1 MVRIMQPVLIDGV
14 WREARSVGTFQAVD
28 PSTGSP
34 LPGLFPISSFEDVEA
49 ALAASRRACKEL
61 ARASPE
67 RIAAFLERFAEGIL
81 GRADE
86 LVETAHRETA
96 LPKAPRLGTIELP
109 RTIDQLRQAAEASRD
124 RSWRRAAIDTKSNI
138 RSIHGPLGGPVIVFG
153 PNNFPFAFNSAAGGD
168 MAAAIAAGNPVLAKA
183 HPYHPA
189 TTKLFAEIARSS
201 LEGPRLPP
209 ATLQMIYHL
218 RPEDGLRLVAHPL
231 TGATAFTGG
240 RPSGMRLK
248 EAADRAGKPISLE
261 MSSVNPVFILP
272 GALRERGEA
281 IAAEFSASCSGGAGQ
296 FCTKPGLVV
305 VLDGADGRDF
315 LAASKRNFNAPPSG
329 FLLGRSVLESL
340 QASMSEM
347 AREGAEVLTGG
358 KPVDG
363 PGFQFEN
370 TLLKISG
377 RAFLSHPG
385 RFQHEAFG
393 TVSLVVLVGTE
404 DEMLRVAEALEGNL
418 SACVYSDK
426 AGADDGLYSRLAP
439 VLRTKAGRLLN
450 DKMPTGLA
458 VVPSMVHGGPFP
470 ATGHPGFTSV
480 GFPAS
485 LLRFTAL
492 QCYDNVRP
500 DRLPPDLQDE
510 NPTGKMWRL
519 IDGEWTRK

>member
-1 MVRIMQPVLIDGV
+1 MQPVLIDGV
-14 WREARSVGTFQAVD
+14 WREARSVGSFQAVD

-49 ALAASRRACKEL
+49 ALGAGRRACKDL
-61 ARASPE
+61 AQASPDD
-67 RIAAFLERFAEGIL
+67 IASFLERFAESIQN
-81 GRADE
+81 RADE
-86 LVETAHRETA
+86 LVEIAHRETA
-96 LPKAPRLGTIELP
+96 LPIAPRLRTTELC
-109 RTIDQLRQAAEASRD
+109 RTIDQLRQAAKASRD
-124 RSWRRAAIDTKSNI
+124 RSWRRAAIDTKNNI
-138 RSIHGPLGGPVIVFG
+138 RSIHGPLGGPVIVLG

-168 MAAAIAAGNPVLAKA
+168 MAAAIAAGNPVLAKS
-183 HPYHPA
+183 HPCHPA
-189 TTKLFAEIARSS
+189 TTGLFAEIARGC
-201 LEGPRLPP
+201 LEATRLPP

-231 TGATAFTGG
+231 TGATAFTGS
-240 RPSGMRLK
+240 RQSGLRLK
-248 EAADRAGKPISLE
+248 EAADRAGKPVSLE
-261 MSSVNPVFILP
+261 MSSANPVFILP

-281 IAAEFSASCSGGAGQ
+281 IAAELVASCSLGAGQ

-305 VLDGADGRDF
+305 ILDGVDGRNF
-315 LAASKRNFNAPPSG
+315 LAASKRNFEAPPSG

-340 QASMSEM
+340 QASVSNM
-347 AREGAEVLTGG
+347 ARKGAEILTGG
-358 KPVDG
+358 KALKG
-363 PGFQFEN
+363 PGFKFEN

-377 RAFLSHPG
+377 RAFLNHPES
-385 RFQHEAFG
+385 FQHEAFG
-393 TVSLVVLVGTE
+393 TVSLVVLAGTE

-426 AGADDGLYSRLAP
+426 AGADDGFYSRLAP
-439 VLRTKAGRLLN
+439 MLRTKAGRLLN

-480 GFPAS
+480 GFPTS
-485 LLRFTAL
+485 ILRFTAL

-500 DRLPPDLQDE
+500 ERLPPELRDE

-519 IDGEWTRK
+519 IDGEWTQR